1 MHNVTLLL
9 LALHVVN
16 QLSDYSGVYQLL
28 LWFLSKNAYLQ
39 NMINITGSN
48 GLSGKFSFNP

>member
-1 MHNVTLLL
+1 MHNMTLLI
-9 LALHVVN
+9 ALHVVN

-39 NMINITGSN
+39 NRINITGSN